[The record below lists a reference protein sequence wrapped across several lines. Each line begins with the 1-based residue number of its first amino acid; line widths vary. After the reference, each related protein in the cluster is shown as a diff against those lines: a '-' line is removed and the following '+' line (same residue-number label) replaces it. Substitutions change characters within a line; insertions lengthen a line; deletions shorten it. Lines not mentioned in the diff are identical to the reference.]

1 MGAETIAL
9 LVAHSDI
16 QVMFIHVET
25 QGGMHGS
32 KLAYH
37 SGTDGQPSEWKM
49 KLSGID
55 WDRNSRD
62 YSRRLNCDLVNRW
75 MRTVAVNL

>member
-32 KLAYH
+32 KLAG
-37 SGTDGQPSEWKM
+37 S
-49 KLSGID
+49 
-55 WDRNSRD
+55 SRD
-62 YSRRLNCDLVNRW
+62 GWPTKGVEDEALWHRLGSQ
-75 MRTVAVNL
+75 

>member
-32 KLAYH
+32 KLAG
-37 SGTDGQPSEWKM
+37 SSRDRWPTKEWKM

>member
-32 KLAYH
+32 KLAG
-37 SGTDGQPSEWKM
+37 SFR
-49 KLSGID
+49 
-55 WDRNSRD
+55 DRWPTKRVED
-62 YSRRLNCDLVNRW
+62 EALWHRLGSQ
-75 MRTVAVNL
+75 